1 VALTATGECCRPSL
15 AWRTGWVEPLL
26 ADAPLVSLIH
36 FRDQSSAGGR
46 VHPRFM
52 FHQRRSAP
60 ELHGTEDQDGH
71 RFARGET
78 WTTCIWQ
85 SQIADMPPEI
95 IALVEKPYLLIAV
108 LLVGAFAGTII
119 ERFLS
124 RMRRQSWR
132 ERNRWRWERKRNG
145 ADIASGPWLAKVAPA
160 APKDAVDQLRI
171 VMAATFTLQP
181 LLNRSEAR
189 VFKELDRIVISCNPG
204 WQVMAQVSLGEILRC
219 KDANAY
225 SCINSKRV
233 DLLLMDE
240 DCQPRHAIEYQGG
253 AHHQGTAAARD
264 AVKKEALRRAG
275 IGYHEVVAGHTTP
288 SELRRLIE
296 RLVDKPAAAQ

>member
-1 VALTATGECCRPSL
+1 
-15 AWRTGWVEPLL
+15 
-26 ADAPLVSLIH
+26 
-36 FRDQSSAGGR
+36 
-46 VHPRFM
+46 
-52 FHQRRSAP
+52 
-60 ELHGTEDQDGH
+60 
-71 RFARGET
+71 
-78 WTTCIWQ
+78 
-85 SQIADMPPEI
+85 MPPEI
-95 IALVEKPYLLIAV
+95 IALIEKPYLLVAV

-145 ADIASGPWLAKVAPA
+145 ADIASGPWLAKVDPA
-160 APKDAVDQLRI
+160 APKQPDAVDQLRI
-171 VMAATFTLQP
+171 IMAASFTIQP

-189 VFKELDRIVISCNPG
+189 VFKELDRVVISCNPK
-204 WQVMAQVSLGEILRC
+204 WQVMAQVSLGEIMRS
-219 KDANAY
+219 KDPDAY
-225 SCINSKRV
+225 GCVNSKRV

-288 SELRRLIE
+288 SELRRLDE
-296 RLVDKPAAAQ
+296 KLVDRPTAAQ